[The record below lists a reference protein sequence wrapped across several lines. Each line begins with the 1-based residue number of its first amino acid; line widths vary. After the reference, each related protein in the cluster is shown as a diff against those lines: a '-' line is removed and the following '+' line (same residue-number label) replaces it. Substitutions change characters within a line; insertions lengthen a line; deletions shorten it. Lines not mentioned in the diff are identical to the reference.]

1 MCCAAG
7 CCVSAYCVALAG
19 LLLGSTPVPPAPL
32 TPQVYSADEA
42 FVTGTFS
49 GQIPVREVDGR
60 IIGSGQRGPMVARLQ
75 QLYAAL
81 CDEQAARGRVA
92 VAD

>member
-1 MCCAAG
+1 MLLAAAYRLIASHLLVCCWI
-7 CCVSAYCVALAG
+7 L
-19 LLLGSTPVPPAPL
+19 PPAPPAPSI
-32 TPQVYSADEA
+32 PQVYSSDEV

-92 VAD
+92 ISD